1 MFGVVTL
8 DKYSLECHLS
18 SIMLHK
24 ILGLKDVKRL
34 NMVSNDHYVFTM
46 LTMDVSP
53 KVELKE
59 RGIKTV

>member
-1 MFGVVTL
+1 
-8 DKYSLECHLS
+8 
-18 SIMLHK
+18 MLHK